1 MMANNII
8 EANVGIDGTIND
20 EELHKAITILIYK
33 EEAGN
38 ERKINNM
45 TQ

>member
-8 EANVGIDGTIND
+8 EVNVGSDGTVND
-20 EELHKAITILIYK
+20 EELHKAINILKYK